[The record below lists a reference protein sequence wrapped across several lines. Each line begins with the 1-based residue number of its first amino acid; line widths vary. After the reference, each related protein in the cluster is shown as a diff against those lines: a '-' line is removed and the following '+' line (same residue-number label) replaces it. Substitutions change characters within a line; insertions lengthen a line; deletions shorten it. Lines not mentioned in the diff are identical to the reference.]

1 MHAGRTPELVLA
13 MVDDAACRCTGH
25 RRGVHIEC
33 LKFSHNYIASV
44 EAAKK
49 LGSSLQLCWP
59 SKVQLLPERSH
70 YAASKSPGWVAVVHS
85 VAYLTSSLYT
95 QRGPCVI
102 ALHKTVGCWVLA
114 MVGLLETT
122 GSSCGCTCTA
132 GMAVKSQTLNMWH

>member
-49 LGSSLQLCWP
+49 VGQF
-59 SKVQLLPERSH
+59 V
-70 YAASKSPGWVAVVHS
+70 AA
-85 VAYLTSSLYT
+85 
-95 QRGPCVI
+95 
-102 ALHKTVGCWVLA
+102 VLA
-114 MVGLLETT
+114 KQ
-122 GSSCGCTCTA
+122 S
-132 GMAVKSQTLNMWH
+132 AVAA